1 MQIGI
6 IQMILPL
13 KNSHVLNI
21 KSVEVGMCVPR
32 LVVIFLQVG
41 ANIKVYPKAII
52 KIVANII
59 AGYILWLER
68 KKYFRLYSLAI
79 SNGFQNRGLAK
90 KLLEYSFE
98 NLSKDNKDFSLEVKV
113 SNESAI
119 NLYKK
124 YGFEIKK
131 ILKDYYEQCHGYL
144 MYKKCKAQV

>member
-1 MQIGI
+1 
-6 IQMILPL
+6 MIRVSNLEDL
-13 KNSHVLNI
+13 ASLYNI
-21 KSVEVGMCVPR
+21 ERDVFPNDPFSMTKESIRYHILRNRLYIVE
-32 LVVIFLQVG
+32 I
-41 ANIKVYPKAII
+41 N
-52 KIVANII
+52 NII

-79 SNGFQNRGLAK
+79 SNDFQNRGLAK

-98 NLSKDNKDFSLEVKV
+98 KLSNDNKDFSLEVKV

-131 ILKDYYEQCHGYL
+131 VLKDYYGDCNGYL
-144 MYKKCKAQV
+144 MVLTKI

>member
-1 MQIGI
+1 
-6 IQMILPL
+6 MIEKANLSDLISLCSIEREVFLNDPFSMSKDSIRYHIL
-13 KNSHVLNI
+13 KNRLYKI
-21 KSVEVGMCVPR
+21 EVDGV
-32 LVVIFLQVG
+32 
-41 ANIKVYPKAII
+41 
-52 KIVANII
+52 I

-68 KKYFRLYSLAI
+68 KKYFRLYSLAV
-79 SNGFQNRGLAK
+79 SSDFQNRGLAK

-144 MYKKCKAQV
+144 MYKKCKA

>member
-1 MQIGI
+1 M
-6 IQMILPL
+6 
-13 KNSHVLNI
+13 
-21 KSVEVGMCVPR
+21 
-32 LVVIFLQVG
+32 
-41 ANIKVYPKAII
+41 
-52 KIVANII
+52 
-59 AGYILWLER
+59 WLER

-79 SNGFQNRGLAK
+79 SNDFQNRGLAK

-144 MYKKCKAQV
+144 MYKKCKA